1 LKAFLNNIVTSATR
15 HPETITLTAWGKE
28 RVFSRYDLYD
38 DTFIFED
45 GIWDRIENKDSVVL
59 VPKSALCVNPDK
71 RARRIFGNIMAMNS
85 GNHAVTTLPLLAGKF
100 WDFSPVPEEHRGK
113 TLQTRMVCANCVGE
127 TFEISQREV
136 PTRNVIEM
144 DDWLQA
150 LGCPMR
156 SIVLIDR
163 VDETL
168 EYYSRR
174 GQKWRIKPL
183 AWTFEEMEAA
193 LRGSISRMHSCI
205 RYYHNVK
212 GVHFLSYSNFLK
224 WGRTIRE
231 NPAEFLRG
239 LQELAEPDDETKT
252 SNLLHLKYHRHHEVE
267 LFGPLPGFA
276 MNNLVPAILELYEHT
291 QKNTFSADDITERF
305 TAIAQAFKS
314 SLSDPTL
321 SDETSPFFMET
332 LYRNI
337 TGSIYF
343 NEQETT
349 SRAFDD
355 LRTAVPGAT
364 YMLGNRFLHEG
375 VGSRTIAILDSV
387 EQSISHGDR
396 IEYVNVYEIRSS
408 TEHVRLGEGKTR
420 EIVYKTMWDPLVVRL
435 VEKRLAQKST
445 GYGAYTLARTEAFRS
460 LGIAF
465 GKHTLL
471 ARHDRSSGD
480 IHYFTRDRYPGDPF
494 SALPDYCFYN
504 RDQRTGK
511 YDMSRESADI
521 IRVLIMLMG
530 GAAAENLILKKYT
543 PDGSIR
549 FAEGKEI
556 IEFGYD
562 IRYGKEMPLRV
573 WLCSVRGTMGWP
585 DRSHTEE
592 NLNTIFEYYMKQFA
606 QTAFDYACKHPLLS
620 KWDIADA
627 FFDGFAAHTREIF
640 WNYTNRR
647 EQFSR
652 YEPRIFGDY
661 KFSEKW
667 KFALWALEQQR
678 KRLDDLGAI
687 LHREFTQRAEIQE
700 AAETN
705 ETDEIRESEK
715 TEESGET

>member
-1 LKAFLNNIVTSATR
+1 M
-15 HPETITLTAWGKE
+15 TAWGKT

-38 DTFIFED
+38 DTFILED

-59 VPKSALCVNPDK
+59 VPKSALCINPDK
-71 RARRIFGNIMAMNS
+71 RARRIFGNIMTVSS

-100 WDFSPVPEEHRGK
+100 WDFSPVSDDYRADV
-113 TLQTRMVCANCVGE
+113 LRLRMVCANCVGE

-136 PTRNVIEM
+136 NTPHVVEM

-156 SIVLIDR
+156 RIVLIDR

-174 GQKWRIKPL
+174 GQEWRIKPL
-183 AWTFEEMEAA
+183 AWTLEEMQAA
-193 LRGSISRMHSCI
+193 LRGSICRMHSCI

-212 GVHFLSYSNFLK
+212 GVHFLSYANFLE
-224 WGRTIRE
+224 WGRMIRK
-231 NPAEFLRG
+231 NPDEFLRG
-239 LQELAEPDDETKT
+239 LNELAAADAESRTP
-252 SNLLHLKYHRHHEVE
+252 NLLQLKYHGDHEIE
-267 LFGPLPGFA
+267 LFGPPPGFA
-276 MNNLVPAILELYEHT
+276 MTNLVPAILDLYTHT
-291 QKNTFSADDITERF
+291 RNQPFDAGDMTERF
-305 TAIAQAFKS
+305 DAVAQTYKS
-314 SLSDPTL
+314 ALPDPAL
-321 SDETSPFFMET
+321 ADEASPFFMES

-337 TGSIYF
+337 TGAVYF
-343 NEQETT
+343 NEQQQTI

-355 LRTAVPGAT
+355 MRTALPGAT

-387 EQSISHGDR
+387 EQGISHGDR
-396 IEYVNVYEIRSS
+396 IEYVNVYEIRSV

-420 EIVYKTMWDPLVVRL
+420 EIVYKTMWNPLEVRL
-435 VEKRLAQKST
+435 IEKRLAQKST
-445 GYGAYTLARTEAFRS
+445 GYGAYTLARTGAFSS

-471 ARHDRSSGD
+471 ARNDGCSGD

-494 SALPDYCFYN
+494 STLPDYFFFD
-504 RDQRTGK
+504 RDPRTGS
-511 YDMSRESADI
+511 YDTSRESADI
-521 IRVLIMLMG
+521 VRVLIMLMG
-530 GAAAENLILKKYT
+530 SAAAENLILKKFT
-543 PDGSIR
+543 ADRSIR
-549 FAEGKEI
+549 FSEGKEI

-573 WLCSVRGTMGWP
+573 WLCSVRGTLGWP
-585 DRSHTEE
+585 DRSRTKE
-592 NLNTIFEYYMKQFA
+592 NLDRLFAFYMKQYA
-606 QTAFDYACKHPLLS
+606 RTAFDYAQKHPALS
-620 KWDIADA
+620 EWDIADA
-627 FFDGFAAHTREIF
+627 FFDGFAARTREIC

-647 EQFSR
+647 EQFDR

-678 KRLDDLGAI
+678 QRLPDLAAI
-687 LHREFTQRAEIQE
+687 LQREFTQLVEMREPSE
-700 AAETN
+700 A
-705 ETDEIRESEK
+705 
-715 TEESGET
+715 ESGESGAPSE